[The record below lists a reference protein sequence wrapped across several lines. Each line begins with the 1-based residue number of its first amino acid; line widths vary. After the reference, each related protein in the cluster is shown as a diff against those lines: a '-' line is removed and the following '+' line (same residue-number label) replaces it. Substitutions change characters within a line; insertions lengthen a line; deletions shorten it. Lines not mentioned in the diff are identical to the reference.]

1 MVHTWSR
8 IAAGRINDLDT
19 SVNGDSEFFCPM
31 DPGVISPWPA
41 ICPICNMDL
50 VRRPKAD
57 ALLLPSGVVSRMQFT
72 PYRIS
77 LAGVKTAPV
86 QPLESDGDA
95 QNEAGS
101 SATAKAA
108 HFEVPVSSI
117 VYWDR
122 QSLVYAETMANMFD
136 AVPVTILSRRG
147 DQYIIEAPWT
157 EPPRVAAIGTFLL
170 DAETRLNPSLSTQ
183 YFGAAQNAF
192 AAETPPAI
200 LQVVAKTNQGS
211 SPEDQQLVAAQ
222 QVCPITKA
230 DLTSMGGPVFVDVQG
245 RRVAICCE
253 GCRGRLLATPEK
265 YVQWFDEQLQQHHKA
280 TE

>member
-1 MVHTWSR
+1 MNSNDSNSASRRSWFWLRVIELRLRFFLLIALIGAVFSAWPWMVHTWSR
-8 IAAGRINDLDT
+8 ITAGRLNDLDT
-19 SVNGDSEFFCPM
+19 SVSGDSEFFCPM

-57 ALLLPSGVVSRMQFT
+57 ALLLPSGVVSRMQLT

-77 LAGVKTAPV
+77 LAGVKTAAV
-86 QPLESDGDA
+86 QPLESDGETQDA
-95 QNEAGS
+95 AGS
-101 SATAKAA
+101 SETVKAA

-147 DQYIIEAPWT
+147 DQYVIEAPWT
-157 EPPRVAAIGTFLL
+157 APPRVAAIGTFLL

-183 YFGAAQNAF
+183 YFGAAQNAL
-192 AAETPPAI
+192 AAESPPTI
-200 LQVVAKTNQGS
+200 LQRATTS
-211 SPEDQQLVAAQ
+211 SQAPAPRISNWWRRSRCVRLPR
-222 QVCPITKA
+222 PI
-230 DLTSMGGPVFVDVQG
+230 
-245 RRVAICCE
+245 
-253 GCRGRLLATPEK
+253 
-265 YVQWFDEQLQQHHKA
+265 
-280 TE
+280 